1 MKSATSFTLVGAI
14 SIVMWGA
21 ILPLLRLSS
30 ERAGMFSTLLVVQ
43 GVAGALGLEATL
55 K

>member
-1 MKSATSFTLVGAI
+1 MKSETSFTLVGAI
-14 SIVMWGA
+14 SILMWGA

-30 ERAGMFSTLLVVQ
+30 EGAGMLATLLVVQ
-43 GVAGALGLEATL
+43 GVAGGLGLEATL